1 MNDGTLQKEI
11 IYRGYLITVH
21 MIRGGDTMYYASV
34 MELGYVNK
42 DIDMDYCIEHAKYRV
57 DMEYDYNEYS

>member
-11 IYRGYLITVH
+11 IYRGYVITVH
-21 MIRGGDTMYYASV
+21 MIRGEDIIYYTSV

-42 DIDMDYCIEHAKYRV
+42 DTDIDLCIEHAKYRI
-57 DMEYDYNEYS
+57 DSEYDYNEYS